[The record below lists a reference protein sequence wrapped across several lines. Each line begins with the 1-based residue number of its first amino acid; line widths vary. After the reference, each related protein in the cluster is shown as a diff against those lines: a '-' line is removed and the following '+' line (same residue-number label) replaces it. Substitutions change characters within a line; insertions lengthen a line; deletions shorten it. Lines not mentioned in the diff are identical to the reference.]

1 MCRKPDL
8 THLHLDEAER
18 VVFLHEGL
26 DAGAGILQTGL
37 VLADPGDVF
46 LNGRPV
52 GVTVRVCAFPQS
64 AGEGEDRRLHVL
76 TQTVQ
81 DPLAVLHVL
90 LQEEISEEGA
100 TKATTVSATPTCL
113 VLPLLLLLLLVL
125 FLSYAVLPLDP
136 VQLLIQAAL
145 VKTQGPQC
153 HLGFNHIMN
162 NGLCVPLDLSWCF
175 LRS

>member
-64 AGEGEDRRLHVL
+64 AGEGEDRHLHVL
-76 TQTVQ
+76 TQTGQ

-90 LQEEISEEGA
+90 LQEEISEEGRQRQQLPPPHRH
-100 TKATTVSATPTCL
+100 TLFCL
-113 VLPLLLLLLLVL
+113 S
-125 FLSYAVLPLDP
+125 FSF
-136 VQLLIQAAL
+136 
-145 VKTQGPQC
+145 C
-153 HLGFNHIMN
+153 
-162 NGLCVPLDLSWCF
+162 SWCF
-175 LRS
+175 FSAMLYFLSTLYSCLSRLPW